1 MPNAEPHRLPAT
13 TLARLIEGGELT
25 AEAVVRSCLERIRE
39 REPVVRAWTHLADV
53 AALAA
58 SRACDKGATRGVL
71 RGVPFG
77 VKDIFDTADMPSG
90 YGSPI
95 YTGCRPSF
103 DASAVALPRAA
114 GAILLGKTVTTE
126 FANRHP
132 GPTSNPHNPAYSPG
146 GSSSG
151 SAASVADFMVPLAL
165 GTQTGGS
172 VIRPAAYCGVVG
184 FKPSFGLFPP
194 AGMHVNTE
202 SLDTVGAMARSVDDI
217 ALFRTALMATPYE
230 KPVMPDRAPRLALC
244 RTPHWDEAQPEGK
257 AVLEAAAARLGAA
270 GAMIVDGELPA
281 DCIDISEI
289 QHRHSAYEAPRNH
302 APELYRHAALLSDD
316 LLANGRIAAGRK
328 LSLDD
333 FRTDWR
339 RAERARAAAQEWAGG
354 FDAILTLP
362 APGQAPKGLGS
373 TGNAIFNGLWT
384 MLHMP
389 CLTLPAG
396 MGPDGL
402 PVGIQLVCR
411 RHDDRR
417 LIDIGLWVERELGAR
432 P

>member
-1 MPNAEPHRLPAT
+1 MPNAEPHRMTAAT
-13 TLARLIEGGELT
+13 IARLIEGGELS
-25 AEAVVRSCLERIRE
+25 AEAVMRSCLERIRE
-39 REPVVRAWTHLADV
+39 REGVVRAWVHLDPGQ
-53 AALAA
+53 ALAA
-58 SRACDKGATRGVL
+58 ARESDRGGKRGVL
-71 RGVPFG
+71 KGVPFG

-95 YTGCRPSF
+95 YSGCRPSF
-103 DASAVALPRAA
+103 AASAASLPRAA

-132 GPTSNPHNPAYSPG
+132 GPTANPHNPGHTPG

-151 SAASVADFMVPLAL
+151 SAAAVADFMVPLAL

-184 FKPSFGLFPP
+184 FKPSYGLFPP
-194 AGMHVNTE
+194 AGMHVNTD
-202 SLDTVGAMARSVDDI
+202 SLDTVGAMARSVEDI
-217 ALFRTALMATPYE
+217 ALFRAALMAIPYE
-230 KPVMPDRAPRLALC
+230 KPAMPERPPRLALC

-257 AVLEAAAARLGAA
+257 AALEATVARLGAA
-270 GAMIVDGELPA
+270 GATIVDSELPA
-281 DCIDISEI
+281 DCADTSEI
-289 QHRHSAYEAPRNH
+289 QRRHSAYEAPRNH
-302 APELYRHAALLSDD
+302 APELRRHAALLSDD
-316 LLANGRIAAGRK
+316 LLANGRIATGRK

-333 FRTDWR
+333 FRADWR
-339 RAERARAAAQEWAGG
+339 HAERARASAQEWARG

-362 APGQAPKGLGS
+362 APGQAPKGLAS

-396 MGPDGL
+396 AGPDGL
-402 PVGIQLVCR
+402 PVGIQLVGR
-411 RHDDRR
+411 RHRDAP
-417 LIDIGLWVERELGAR
+417 LLDIALWVERELGAR